1 MSLPLLCLD
10 TDKLKRTGVKG
21 LDFLRLGEDLP
32 SLKWQATTICSC
44 EYIPRHKLEVWYTA
58 SQRLHS
64 LCTCANT
71 HIAYINGHSPCM
83 VVAHLSACLT
93 CSGVLWTEN
102 GSSTGVWETMWF
114 KEQRMNNE
122 RARNPGLQSRKHFL
136 LAAVP
141 SSVNRFIYLSSF
153 NLHDNDP
160 WIRVIN
166 FSLKCIETTASSK
179 GMSQDREEL

>member
-1 MSLPLLCLD
+1 MSERMSLPLLCLD

-83 VVAHLSACLT
+83 VVAHLSACL
-93 CSGVLWTEN
+93 SPVL
-102 GSSTGVWETMWF
+102 GSF
-114 KEQRMNNE
+114 EQRM
-122 RARNPGLQSRKHFL
+122 GLAQVFGKQCDLR
-136 LAAVP
+136 
-141 SSVNRFIYLSSF
+141 
-153 NLHDNDP
+153 
-160 WIRVIN
+160 
-166 FSLKCIETTASSK
+166 SK
-179 GMSQDREEL
+179 GWIMRGQETQDSKVENISSWLLCPALLTVLYTLAHLIYTIMIHESGS